1 MKPRIL
7 VVDDE
12 QTIQDTLRWRFED
25 QGFAVATVS
34 TGEEA
39 VRLLET
45 QPFDVIVSD
54 IILPGMS
61 GLDVLQRV
69 RAVDPEVAVI
79 LITAY
84 STVETAVEALR
95 QGANDYVLKPFR
107 MDDIAFRVQRLL
119 PSTAPA
125 AEGRTDPGGGI
136 LVGQSPALKAVRAQI
151 ARLAATSSH
160 TLITGESGTGKELV
174 ARAIHAA
181 SRRRKHRFVPVNCGA
196 IPETLFESHLF
207 GHVRG
212 AFTNAVHAH
221 PGLFALAHQGTLF
234 LDEVGELSL
243 ALQVKLLRVLEAKEV
258 WALGDTKPT
267 FVDTRIV
274 ASTNRDLRR
283 DVEGSRFRE
292 DLFYRLNVAR
302 VDLPPLRERRE
313 DIPLLVEHFIGRL
326 NTKLGRRVVAIE
338 PAALQVLAE
347 HDWPGNVRELEHV
360 LESAMIAADGELI
373 SVGLLRPEIVRRPPA
388 SLRDAIRRFER
399 QQILQVLNLTHFDK
413 KEAARRL
420 GLSLASLYRKLEGN
434 AT

>member
-1 MKPRIL
+1 
-7 VVDDE
+7 
-12 QTIQDTLRWRFED
+12 
-25 QGFAVATVS
+25 
-34 TGEEA
+34 
-39 VRLLET
+39 
-45 QPFDVIVSD
+45 
-54 IILPGMS
+54 
-61 GLDVLQRV
+61 
-69 RAVDPEVAVI
+69 
-79 LITAY
+79 
-84 STVETAVEALR
+84 
-95 QGANDYVLKPFR
+95 
-107 MDDIAFRVQRLL
+107 L
-119 PSTAPA
+119 PSTPPA
-125 AEGRTDPGGGI
+125 ADERSEPTDGT

-151 ARLAATSSH
+151 VRLGATSSH

-174 ARAIHAA
+174 ARALHAA

-243 ALQVKLLRVLEAKEV
+243 ALQVKLLRVLEDKEV

-267 FVDTRIV
+267 FVDTRII
-274 ASTNRDLRR
+274 ASTNRDLRQ
-283 DVEGSRFRE
+283 DVEGGRFRE

-373 SVGLLRPEIVRRPPA
+373 SVGHLRPEIVRRPPA

-399 QQILQVLNLTHFDK
+399 QQIMEVLNLTHFDK

-434 AT
+434 VT